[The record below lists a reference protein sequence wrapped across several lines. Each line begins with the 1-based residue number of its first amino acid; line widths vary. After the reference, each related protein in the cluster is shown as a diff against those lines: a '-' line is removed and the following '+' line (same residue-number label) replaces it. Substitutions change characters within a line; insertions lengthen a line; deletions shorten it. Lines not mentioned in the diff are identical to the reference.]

1 MPCMTDGCSWRGKP
15 LKTQGHRG
23 GDRERL
29 ITTSTTGQHHE
40 HPNALGNHRWTTI
53 ITRAP
58 WHASGLRASRVAGQA
73 LAPSTSPA
81 DMNTK
86 SPGQGGLGNK
96 GEGVSAGVRAHVT
109 TPSPT
114 METTM

>member
-1 MPCMTDGCSWRGKP
+1 MACERAEGVA
-15 LKTQGHRG
+15 RG
-23 GDRERL
+23 GAGL
-29 ITTSTTGQHHE
+29 G
-40 HPNALGNHRWTTI
+40 ALDE
-53 ITRAP
+53 
-58 WHASGLRASRVAGQA
+58 
-73 LAPSTSPA
+73 PA